1 MHPLGND
8 LSKLSDEDLYK
19 KQNELNKRFVQA
31 YRIGPQ
37 QIIPQLQILIND
49 YQEEIRRRQAQ
60 AMQEMSEK
68 LDKDKKNKNKK
79 DSFDI

>member
-8 LSKLSDEDLYK
+8 LSTLSDEDLYK

-31 YRIGPQ
+31 HRLGPQ

-49 YQEEIRRRQAQ
+49 YQEEIRRRQAR